1 MKNQEIKFRDNLDS
15 YSVFIGSNTLNILP
29 HQIKKLCPKTKKI
42 ALIIDKKIPNKFKK
56 ILKRK
61 LKNYNVFL
69 FSFSSNEKM
78 KSFKTVDSFLKKL
91 LSKNFNRSDLVIGVG
106 GGITGDVVSFVAS
119 IYKRG
124 INFINIPTTLLAQV
138 DSAIGGKTGI
148 NLKDGKNLVGRIY
161 QPIAVEIDTNF
172 LSTLPARELQ
182 AALAEVVKYGFI
194 YDREF
199 FDYLVANSIKIENKD
214 IDVLQKIIIQC
225 CEIKSDIVSEDENE
239 NELRMI
245 LNFGHTVGHA
255 IESFTDYKNLLH
267 GEAIFYGMKCA
278 LYLSNKFGN
287 LSNDE
292 YDISTQLLSKFELP
306 KLDIDNRETFINFV
320 KNDKKFRE
328 KKIRFI
334 LLDEI
339 GKSRI
344 SKDIT
349 FDQIKESLSV
359 L

>member
-1 MKNQEIKFRDNLDS
+1 MANKVKVDL
-15 YSVFIGSNTLNILP
+15 GSNSYNITMIGDFKDSVKRFASSTKSQCILIT
-29 HQIKKLCPKTKKI
+29 QKNIFDLYKKQFDELSNI
-42 ALIIDKKIPNKFKK
+42 SNINIFLIDEG
-56 ILKRK
+56 
-61 LKNYNVFL
+61 
-69 FSFSSNEKM
+69 EKA
-78 KSFKTVDSFLKKL
+78 KSFDSTISIVNEMADKRFD
-91 LSKNFNRSDLVIGVG
+91 RSSLVLAIG
-106 GGITGDVVSFVAS
+106 GGVVGDLAGFAAS
-119 IYKRG
+119 IYMRG
-124 INFINIPTTLLAQV
+124 IKYVQYPTTLLAMV
-138 DSAIGGKTGI
+138 DSSIGGKTGI
-148 NLKDGKNLVGRIY
+148 NLEDGKNLVGRIY

-172 LSTLPARELQ
+172 LSTLPKRELN

-199 FDYLVANSIKIENKD
+199 FDYIVENMTE
-214 IDVLQKIIIQC
+214 INNRNLDVIQKVITQC

-278 LYLSNKFGN
+278 LYLSNKFGS
-287 LSNDE
+287 LSNEE
-292 YDISTQLLSKFELP
+292 YDIATRLISKFELP
-306 KLDIDNRETFINFV
+306 KLDINNRKIFINFV

-344 SKDIT
+344 SEDIT
-349 FDQIKESLSV
+349 FDQIEESLGV

>member
-1 MKNQEIKFRDNLDS
+1 MKIFLTVQL
-15 YSVFIGSNTLNILP
+15 FIFSIFTGCIIPESN
-29 HQIKKLCPKTKKI
+29 HVE
-42 ALIIDKKIPNKFKK
+42 PN
-56 ILKRK
+56 
-61 LKNYNVFL
+61 YH
-69 FSFSSNEKM
+69 
-78 KSFKTVDSFLKKL
+78 L
-91 LSKNFNRSDLVIGVG
+91 LTSL
-106 GGITGDVVSFVAS
+106 
-119 IYKRG
+119 
-124 INFINIPTTLLAQV
+124 
-138 DSAIGGKTGI
+138 
-148 NLKDGKNLVGRIY
+148 
-161 QPIAVEIDTNF
+161 
-172 LSTLPARELQ
+172 
-182 AALAEVVKYGFI
+182 
-194 YDREF
+194 
-199 FDYLVANSIKIENKD
+199 
-214 IDVLQKIIIQC
+214 
-225 CEIKSDIVSEDENE
+225 SEDENE

-255 IESFTDYKNLLH
+255 IESFTNYKNLLH

-292 YDISTQLLSKFELP
+292 YDISIQLLSKFELP
-306 KLDIDNRETFINFV
+306 KLYIDNRETFINFV

-344 SKDIT
+344 SEDIT